1 MFVSWEALRV
11 VKHRLAS
18 FYFWENAFAV
28 SEIPNECAVISFHI
42 LRKKSLKQKDRHV
55 YNVIHGNASD
65 SVKHTDFVTQ
75 CCGTTAEHYKHSSG
89 FIPLL

>member
-28 SEIPNECAVISFHI
+28 SEIPYECAVISFHI
-42 LRKKSLKQKDRHV
+42 LRKKSLKQKDRHTC
-55 YNVIHGNASD
+55 NVKNGNASG
-65 SVKHTDFVTQ
+65 SVKHTDFIAQ
-75 CCGTTAEHYKHSSG
+75 RCGTTTAVHTRSLKC
-89 FIPLL
+89 F